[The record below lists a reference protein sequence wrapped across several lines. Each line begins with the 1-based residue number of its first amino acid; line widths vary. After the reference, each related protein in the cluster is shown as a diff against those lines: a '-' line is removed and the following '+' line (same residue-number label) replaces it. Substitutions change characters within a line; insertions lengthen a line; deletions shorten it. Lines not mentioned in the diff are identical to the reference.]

1 MEKSRAEEEHRLI
14 EMSQKLEEAI
24 ARKQE
29 TEAKLQHAENKIREL
44 ETGRPGGL
52 PSVSNSTFNL
62 FKNLSEFF
70 NY

>member
-29 TEAKLQHAENKIREL
+29 AEAKLQHAENKIREL
-44 ETGRPGGL
+44 ETGRPAGGT
-52 PSVSNSTFNL
+52 SGVSNSAQSSIKL
-62 FKNLSEFF
+62 FELFD
-70 NY
+70 